1 MKAVDAHLKQVL
13 ATVGPLPE
21 LELRLLDAHG
31 CILAQDVVADA
42 PLPAYDTAA
51 VDGYA
56 VRTGDV
62 SAATA
67 ERPVSLHVVAD
78 VPVGS
83 VPSVVVQQ
91 DLCARVYAG
100 SVVPQGAEAVV
111 PAAFTDGGLAQ
122 VRVGR
127 PVQAGA
133 NVRRA
138 GDDVATGDRVL
149 AKGAIV
155 NAPQVALLAA
165 VGLRNV
171 LVRPR
176 PRVVVVAT
184 GSDLSGATAIHDA
197 SGTAIAAAVREAGA
211 IAYHA
216 GVVADDRRQFAS
228 VVEDHLIQADLVVVT
243 GSGANAVSRDVL
255 PQLGTVSF
263 EELAMEPGGVHAFGT
278 IGPDVTPVFALPGGT
293 VAALVAFEVFVRPA
307 LRRML
312 GSETLG
318 RPHVSAVA
326 TKAFASPAG
335 RRDFVRAR
343 VERAADRWVVTPAG
357 TPGAQHLSAF
367 AASNALAI
375 VPEDVTEVAEG
386 TPLLTWLLER
396 RGV

>member
-1 MKAVDAHLKQVL
+1 MKPVDDHLRQILAAVA
-13 ATVGPLPE
+13 PLPE

-31 CILAQDVVADA
+31 CVLAQDVVADA
-42 PLPAYDTAA
+42 PLPPYDTAL

-56 VRTGDV
+56 VRAGDV
-62 SAATA
+62 TAATP

-78 VPVGS
+78 VAVGA
-83 VPSVVVQQ
+83 VPGVVVQQ
-91 DLCARVYAG
+91 DLCARVRAG
-100 SVVPQGAEAVV
+100 AIVPNGAEAVV
-111 PAAFTDGGLAQ
+111 PVSYTDGGLAQ
-122 VRVGR
+122 VRIGR
-127 PVQAGA
+127 PVPAGA
-133 NVRRA
+133 YVRRA
-138 GDDVATGDRVL
+138 GDDVPGGQRVL
-149 AKGAIV
+149 SRNTVV

-165 VGLRNV
+165 VGMRNV

-184 GSDLSGATAIHDA
+184 GSDLTGATAVPDA
-197 SGTAIAAAVREAGA
+197 SGTAVAAAVREAGA

-216 GVVADDRRQFAS
+216 GVVAEDPSRFAS
-228 VVEDHLIQADLVVVT
+228 VVEDHLIQADVVVVT
-243 GSGANAVSRDVL
+243 GSGADAVSRDVL
-255 PQLGTVSF
+255 PRLGQVTF
-263 EELAMEPGGVHAFGT
+263 DELAMEPFGMHAFGR
-278 IGPDVTPVFALPGGT
+278 IGPDATPVFALPTGT
-293 VAALVAFEVFVRPA
+293 VAALVTFEVFVRPA

-326 TKAFASPAG
+326 TRSFSSPPG

-343 VERAADRWVVTPAG
+343 VERSADRWVVTPSA
-357 TPGAQHLSAF
+357 PHLSGF